1 MTMGWFEPVMAYCER
16 TGPDFWAEPLNAASN
31 VAFLAAAAAS
41 ARRARAADPP
51 DRACLGLA
59 GLIAVVGIGS
69 FLFHTLAVTWAMYA
83 DVIPITLF
91 IVAYLALALHRFLK
105 LPRLRVEAATAGFV
119 LFSFTL
125 VPTLDGLTGSDVSAL
140 TNGSIDYLPAVLA
153 LFTVAALDR
162 PETRFVGTG
171 RRLLVVGVLFLISL
185 TARTIDR
192 TACAVLPTGT
202 HALWHLLNALALYAL
217 VATAVRHRTVLG

>member
-16 TGPDFWAEPLNAASN
+16 TGPGVWAEPVNAASN
-31 VAFLAAAAAS
+31 LAFLLAAAAS
-41 ARRARAADPP
+41 ARRARAVEPP

-83 DVIPITLF
+83 DIIPITLF
-91 IVAYLALALHRFLK
+91 IVAYLALALHRFLN

-125 VPTLDGLTGSDVSAL
+125 VPTLDGLSGSDISAL
-140 TNGSIDYLPAVLA
+140 TNGSIDYLPAALA

-171 RRLLVVGVLFLISL
+171 RRLTEIGVLFLVSL
-185 TARTIDR
+185 TARTLDR
-192 TACAVLPTGT
+192 SVCAVLPMGT
-202 HALWHLLNALALYAL
+202 HALWHGLNALVLYAL
-217 VATAVRHRTVLG
+217 VATAIRHRAVLG

>member
-16 TGPDFWAEPLNAASN
+16 TGPEVWAEPVNAASN
-31 VAFLAAAAAS
+31 LAFLLAAAAS
-41 ARRARAADPP
+41 ARRARAVEPP

-83 DVIPITLF
+83 DIIPITLF

-125 VPTLDGLTGSDVSAL
+125 VPTLDGLTGADISAL
-140 TNGSIDYLPAVLA
+140 TNGSIDYLPAALA
-153 LFTVAALDR
+153 LFTVAVLDR

-171 RRLLVVGVLFLISL
+171 RRLTEIGVLFLVSL
-185 TARTIDR
+185 TARTLDR
-192 TACAVLPTGT
+192 SVCAVLPMGT
-202 HALWHLLNALALYAL
+202 HALWHVLNALVLYAL
-217 VATAVRHRTVLG
+217 VATAIRHRVVAG

>member
-1 MTMGWFEPVMAYCER
+1 MGWFEPVMAYCER

-31 VAFLAAAAAS
+31 VAFLLAAAAA
-41 ARRARAADPP
+41 ARRARTADPP

-59 GLIAVVGIGS
+59 GLIAVVGVGS

-91 IVAYLALALHRFLK
+91 IVAYLALALHRFLQ

-125 VPTLDGLTGSDVSAL
+125 VPTLDGLTKSDISAL
-140 TNGSIDYLPAVLA
+140 TDGSIDYLPAALA

-171 RRLLVVGVLFLISL
+171 RRLTEIGVLFLVSL
-185 TARTIDR
+185 TARTLDR
-192 TACAVLPTGT
+192 SVCAALPMGT
-202 HALWHLLNALALYAL
+202 HALWHVLNAVVLYAL
-217 VATAVRHRTVLG
+217 VATAVRHRAAVG